1 MIGRS
6 ITSPVLV
13 GRQEELAGLDDARR
27 ALSQS
32 QGCMVLVGGEAG
44 IGKTRLIAQ
53 FMRSAAEGRSRNLA
67 SAECLERAQQPFG
80 PIRTFL
86 QAFEKAAS
94 DADLPADV
102 RMAQRQLGSSAATHE
117 VAGAK
122 TITALEK
129 AQLFPALASFF
140 KLVADKRATIAA
152 IEDIQ
157 WADASTL
164 DFLAFFVPQIVTTR
178 LMLIATYRSDY
189 VEGNAPL
196 TKALARLLREAHVHH
211 IVLDPLSPG
220 DVRALMSGALGDLEL
235 PVKMKREI
243 AERCDGNPFF
253 AEELLKSAVSR
264 PPSSGD
270 APLPLSIRATIMER
284 LSAFTDDER
293 RVLAHAAVLGYRF
306 DPTLL
311 AIVMQRDV
319 DALLPTLRRARD
331 LQIIIEE
338 HGARALCRFRHA
350 LTRRTIYEDMLAFDA
365 RGMHERILTTLE
377 TRGDAEQHIDELAY
391 HAWEAKDAARTLSY
405 NERAAEAALALR
417 ALPEAVT
424 NFERALEAAS
434 DTENRARLLV
444 RFGLA
449 LQLRARFSDAIGC
462 FEEALALRLVR
473 HEYDEAA
480 RIVGWIAGDRV
491 NLGDDSGLTRGR
503 LFLVE
508 FGSHLGSPARDN
520 LAVFIAKMLSCRHDF
535 APIDGLLNGVVP
547 SQLPAGIRQN
557 YVLTYANRHTY
568 RGDVSAWKQSVR
580 DFDGFSTTVSEFVRI
595 VALYTIAK
603 TGTYLAAHDQ
613 TERALDEADRLA
625 ARWASGPIVVYGA
638 SVRGGYLWSRG
649 RLPAARECIERV
661 FAAGEPYV
669 ACVLAAYIAPLLAIA
684 FGDDALAARSSSGDA
699 AKAADAGDWD
709 AVLVCGARG
718 TWLARQGRLAEA
730 RRYLRVGLSTIKAA
744 APFCTTLFVSCA
756 RHLEEHD
763 LTRVTELTDPS
774 KLHPDDAV
782 GRANASLVAA
792 IIAQR
797 RDNALEAERLAT
809 AAAYMYAALG
819 WPMFQAQAL
828 EVAGRSAEALALYDG
843 CGAIADVRRL
853 APPPPAGRTPSLDKG
868 PLSPRESTIA
878 DFVTLGLTNTEIAQ
892 RLSLNSKT
900 VEKHL
905 SSIFV
910 KLGIR
915 SRAQIAAFITREQR
929 QRA

>member
-1 MIGRS
+1 
-6 ITSPVLV
+6 
-13 GRQEELAGLDDARR
+13 
-27 ALSQS
+27 
-32 QGCMVLVGGEAG
+32 MVLVGGEAG
-44 IGKTRLIAQ
+44 IGKTRLVAQ

-67 SAECLERAQQPFG
+67 TAECLERAQQPFG

-94 DADLPADV
+94 AADLPADV

-117 VAGAK
+117 AAAAK

-140 KLVADKRATIAA
+140 KLVAHKRATIAA

-164 DFLAFFVPQIVTTR
+164 DFLTFFVPQIATTR
-178 LMLIATYRSDY
+178 LMLIATYRSDH

-253 AEELLKSAVSR
+253 AEELLKSAVAR

-270 APLPLSIRATIMER
+270 APLPLSIRATIIER

-306 DPTLL
+306 DPALL
-311 AIVMQRDV
+311 AIVMQRDI

-377 TRGDAEQHIDELAY
+377 TRGDEEQHIDELAY

-424 NFERALEAAS
+424 NFERALDAAS
-434 DTENRARLLV
+434 DTEDRARLLIRLGSALERYA
-444 RFGLA
+444 RFG
-449 LQLRARFSDAIGC
+449 DAIQC
-462 FEEALALRLVR
+462 FEEVLALRLGGNQ
-473 HEYDEAA
+473 YDEAA
-480 RIVGWIAGDRV
+480 SIVGWIAGDRV
-491 NLGDDSGLTRGR
+491 NLGDESGLARGR
-503 LFLVE
+503 VFLE
-508 FGSHLGSPARDN
+508 EYGDRLSSPERN
-520 LAVFIAKMLSCRHDF
+520 KLAVFIAKMLSSRHDL
-535 APIDGLLNGVVP
+535 APIDALLNGIVP
-547 SQLPAGIRQN
+547 SQLPATARHN
-557 YVLTYANRHTY
+557 YVLTHANRHTY
-568 RGDVSAWKQSVR
+568 RGDVLAWKQSVH
-580 DFDGFSTTVSEFVRI
+580 DFNAFSTTVPEFTRI
-595 VALYTIAK
+595 VALYTVAQ
-603 TGTYLAAHDQ
+603 TGTHLAAHDE
-613 TERALDEADRLA
+613 TERALGEADRLV
-625 ARWASGPIVVYGA
+625 ARWGSSAIAVYGT
-638 SVRGGYLWSRG
+638 SVRAGYLWSRG
-649 RLPAARECIERV
+649 RVDAARECVERV
-661 FAAGEPYV
+661 YATGEPY
-669 ACVLAAYIAPLLAIA
+669 AARVLAAYIAPLLAVA
-684 FGDDALAARSSSGDA
+684 LDDDALAAGSFSHDA
-699 AKAADAGDWD
+699 TKALDGGDWD

-718 TWLARQGRLAEA
+718 TWLASRGRLAEA
-730 RRYLRVGLSTIKAA
+730 RRDLRSGLNTIRTA
-744 APFCTTLFVSCA
+744 APFCATLLVSCA
-756 RHLEEHD
+756 RYLEVHD
-763 LTRVTELTDPS
+763 LTRVTDLTDPS
-774 KLHPDDAV
+774 RLHPDDVV
-782 GRANASLVAA
+782 GRATASLVAA

-797 RDNALEAERLAT
+797 CDNAPEGERLAT
-809 AAAYMYAALG
+809 AAAQMYAALG

-828 EVAGRSAEALALYDG
+828 EVAGRSDEALALYYG

-853 APPPPAGRTPSLDKG
+853 SPPPPAGRTSSLDKG
-868 PLSPRESTIA
+868 PLSPREGTIA
-878 DFVTLGLTNTEIAQ
+878 EFVTLGLTNTEIAE